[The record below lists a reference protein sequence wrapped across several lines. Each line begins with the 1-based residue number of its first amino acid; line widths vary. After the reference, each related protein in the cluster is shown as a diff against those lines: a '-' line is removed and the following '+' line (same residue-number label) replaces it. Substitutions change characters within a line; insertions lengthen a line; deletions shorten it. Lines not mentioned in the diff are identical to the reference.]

1 MASTKVQR
9 IMTQP
14 IKARIQI
21 WLFEQKDLRIEGR
34 IIGFDEYMNLVLDD
48 AEEINVKKDTRKS
61 LGRILLKG
69 DNITLMMNTDMPDSS
84 PAWAIDCIPAAGAEA
99 ETSAFEV
106 YVAGCCAG
114 EPAVLT
120 CALRLAT
127 PEEQKAAG
135 GLVRRRSPTSNAAG
149 DEDVNGSIQHP
160 EGWYSDDDDGQ
171 LTWFNAGVRVG
182 VGIGLGVC
190 VGVGI
195 GVGLLMSSYQATA
208 RSLKRRFF

>member
-14 IKARIQI
+14 INLIFRFLQSKARIQI

-69 DNITLMMNTDMPDSS
+69 DNITLMMNTQDVE
-84 PAWAIDCIPAAGAEA
+84 I
-99 ETSAFEV
+99 
-106 YVAGCCAG
+106 
-114 EPAVLT
+114 
-120 CALRLAT
+120 AT
-127 PEEQKAAG
+127 
-135 GLVRRRSPTSNAAG
+135 G
-149 DEDVNGSIQHP
+149 DEDDNGLSIGSIQHP

-195 GVGLLMSSYQATA
+195 GVGLLVSSYQATA